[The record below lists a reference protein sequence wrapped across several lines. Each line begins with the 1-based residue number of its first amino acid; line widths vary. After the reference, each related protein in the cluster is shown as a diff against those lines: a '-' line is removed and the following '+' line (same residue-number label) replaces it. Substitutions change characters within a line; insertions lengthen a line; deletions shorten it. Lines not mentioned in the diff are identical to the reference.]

1 MIAQAFLRRLPGL
14 LALLPAA
21 TFAAAVGMPAVAG
34 AAPLAGEVDLF
45 ELHPGP
51 GTHLVAESTFALGEA
66 ALKIDGGSDTRPAF
80 DDVTV
85 QALWMPALAPGVT
98 LALGARQ
105 DLRPGADLSHAVAGV
120 EAELTPWLAAEH
132 YFYLSGHG
140 DLTGGA
146 KATVN
151 LPLGPGLRLEP
162 RAELGWVARDIV
174 MEQLASGI
182 TDVTLSVRLRQKA
195 GPLFDVYAGAVHEA
209 VVGRSADIARA
220 NNSPVRITR
229 AVIGAGLS
237 F

>member
-1 MIAQAFLRRLPGL
+1 
-14 LALLPAA
+14 
-21 TFAAAVGMPAVAG
+21 
-34 AAPLAGEVDLF
+34 
-45 ELHPGP
+45 
-51 GTHLVAESTFALGEA
+51 
-66 ALKIDGGSDTRPAF
+66 
-80 DDVTV
+80 V
-85 QALWMPALAPGVT
+85 QALWMPALAPGIS

-162 RAELGWVARDIV
+162 RAELGWAARDIA